1 MHHFKYVNFCW
12 DDAKA
17 ATLKGADRLVYR
29 SNLLGSDQRI
39 TNTGGGNTS
48 SKLIEKDPLT
58 GEDVEVLWVKGSG
71 GDLRTAGREFFS
83 SLYQSKLVGLQASY
97 GARADKGLKSQ
108 AEDDMV
114 AAYNHTTFNLNPRPS
129 SIDTPL
135 HSFVPGKFVDHMH
148 PNAIIAIAAS
158 KRCVELTREIFA
170 GEMDYVPW
178 MRPGFELGL
187 AMQEI
192 SAKNP
197 KCRAIM
203 MGQHGFISWA
213 DDDKECYTETLRYI
227 ETAATFIE
235 AKYAAKGGDA
245 TAFGGAKYQ
254 TLPVEKRAEIFAA
267 INPWLRG
274 QVSQQRRF
282 IGTVQDDEKILRF
295 VNSKDAARLAEL
307 GTSCPDHFLRT
318 KIKPLY
324 VKLDGEFESLSPLE
338 RFKLALSETDDDS
351 LSKHE
356 SFRHNEDSRVKPVQE
371 RLKMLLPFVREG
383 RYITIELN
391 SEGQPELVLKNISFA
406 ESLVKPMGYEFNGK
420 HACENFTEKAVETLT
435 WAIRFY
441 VNKRLRDERNE
452 CGIAAVT
459 KADSSP
465 EALAH
470 FIAALKTKL
479 AAGIAQYRKD
489 YATYY
494 EKCKRSN
501 SPAMRDPNPTV
512 VLIPGL
518 GMVAWGKD
526 KSESRVTAEFYNC
539 AVEVMRG
546 AEAIDE
552 YIALPQQEAFD
563 IEYWL
568 LEEAKLKRMP
578 AEKEL
583 ARQVVIVIGAGSGI
597 GKETAHRI
605 SKEGAQIV
613 CVDLNEAAA
622 KATADELIAKLG
634 QGIGVAGT
642 GLSGCG
648 PAIGLGANITGRASI
663 RSMLDKVALAY
674 GGFDHIAVTAG
685 IFVPSD
691 TTGHIPDDK
700 WALTFGINVTGS
712 YLVADEASITWR
724 AQGLRGNLVLT
735 TSANA
740 AVAKKG
746 SVAYDCSKAAANHLV
761 RELAIELSPLVRVNG
776 VAPATVVQG
785 SAMFPRD
792 RVIGSLAKYNI
803 PYTDDEATES
813 LVTKL
818 AQFYADRTLTK
829 SPITPADQAEAY
841 FLLISNRLSKTTG
854 QVITVDGGLHEAF
867 LR

>member
-1 MHHFKYVNFCW
+1 MSSFKFVNYSW

-17 ATLKGADRLVYR
+17 AALKGADRLVYR
-29 SNLLGSDQRI
+29 SNILGADQRI

-83 SLYQSKLVGLQASY
+83 SLYQGKLKGLQKSY

-135 HSFVPGKFVDHMH
+135 HSFVPGKHVDHMH
-148 PNAIIAIAAS
+148 PNAIISVAAS
-158 KRCVELTREIFA
+158 KRCVELTKEIFA

-192 SAKNP
+192 AAKNP

-227 ETAATFIE
+227 ETAAAYIE
-235 AKYAAKGGDA
+235 AKYEAKGGHA
-245 TAFGGAKYQ
+245 KAFGGAKYQ
-254 TLPVEKRAEIFAA
+254 SLPQEKRHEIFAA

-295 VNSKDAARLAEL
+295 VNSKDAPRLAEL

-324 VKLDGEFESLSPLE
+324 VDWNPQ
-338 RFKLALSETDDDS
+338 A
-351 LSKHE
+351 
-356 SFRHNEDSRVKPVQE
+356 ED
-371 RLKMLLPFVREG
+371 
-383 RYITIELN
+383 
-391 SEGQPELVLKNISFA
+391 
-406 ESLVKPMGYEFNGK
+406 
-420 HACENFTEKAVETLT
+420 
-435 WAIRFY
+435 
-441 VNKRLRDERNE
+441 
-452 CGIAAVT
+452 VT
-459 KADSSP
+459 
-465 EALAH
+465 
-470 FIAALKTKL
+470 ALKTKL
-479 AAGIAQYRKD
+479 KAGLDQYRKD
-489 YATYY
+489 YAAYY
-494 EKCKRSN
+494 AKCKHAN

-583 ARQVVIVIGAGSGI
+583 ARQIVIVVGAGSGI

-605 SKEGAQIV
+605 AKEGAHIV
-613 CVDLNEAAA
+613 CVDLKAETAE
-622 KATADELIAKLG
+622 ATAKELTDKLG
-634 QGIGVAGT
+634 QGIGVAGS
-642 GLSGCG
+642 GISGCG
-648 PAIGLGANITGRASI
+648 PALGLAANITDRASV
-663 RSMLDKVALAY
+663 RAMLDQVALAY

-685 IFVPSD
+685 VFWPSD

-700 WALTFGINVTGS
+700 WAFTFGVNVTGS
-712 YLVADEASITWR
+712 YIVGDEAARTWKE
-724 AQGLRGNLVLT
+724 QGLRGSLVLT

-746 SVAYDCSKAAANHLV
+746 SVAYDCSKAAANHLT
-761 RELAIELSPLVRVNG
+761 RELAMELSPLVRVNA

-803 PYTDDEATES
+803 AYTEDEATES
-813 LVTKL
+813 LVAKL